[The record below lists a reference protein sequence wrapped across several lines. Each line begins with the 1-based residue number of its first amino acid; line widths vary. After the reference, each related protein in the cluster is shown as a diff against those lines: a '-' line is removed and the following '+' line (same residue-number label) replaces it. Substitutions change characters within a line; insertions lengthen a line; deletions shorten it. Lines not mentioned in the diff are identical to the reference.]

1 LSHHHSHLSSAVKVI
16 QTQEQG
22 EPLVHHLKRFFAADK
37 KFGSKDRKHIAALCY
52 NYYRLGKALK
62 YKSVE
67 ERIVIATFVCN
78 VENSPFLAAINPL
91 FNEKIKLSLPDKLA
105 FVKIDTSDI
114 FPFMDELGT
123 GVYREKFARSFLSQP
138 LFFLRIRPGKQT
150 MVLEK
155 LTESKIDFEEITTSC
170 LALQQGFK
178 TEQFFAINKEVV
190 VQDRNSQQVF
200 KYLQQPD
207 VFLKKDVT
215 VWDCCAASG
224 GKSILLHDVLHGHVQ
239 LNVSDVRGSILNN
252 LRNRFKEAGI
262 KKYEAFTA
270 DMLQENVV
278 DINKKFDLVICDAP
292 CSGSGTWARTP
303 EQLVFFTPQKIEEYA
318 AMQNKIASEA
328 LKHLDVDGLFFYI
341 TCSVFKNENEEVV
354 DYLQKKFHLQILQME
369 YLKGYE
375 MQADTMFVAVL
386 SNI

>member
-1 LSHHHSHLSSAVKVI
+1 MSHHHSHLSSAVKVI

-37 KFGSKDRKHIAALCY
+37 KFGSKDRKHIASLCY

-67 ERIVIATFVCN
+67 ERIVTATFVCN
-78 VENSPFLAAINPL
+78 GENSPFLAAINPL

-105 FVKIDTSDI
+105 FLNIEPSDM
-114 FPFMDELGT
+114 FPFMDELGM
-123 GVYREKFARSFLSQP
+123 GMDRQKFALSFLSQP
-138 LFFLRIRPGKQT
+138 LFFLRIRPGKEK

-155 LTESKIDFEEITTSC
+155 LTENKIDFEEITTSC
-170 LALQQGFK
+170 LALQQGVK
-178 TEQFFAINKEVV
+178 TEQFFVVNKEVV

-239 LNVSDVRGSILNN
+239 LHVSDVRAGILNN
-252 LRNRFKEAGI
+252 LCIRFKEAGI
-262 KKYEAFTA
+262 KKYEAFTV
-270 DMLQENVV
+270 DLLQENGVN
-278 DINKKFDLVICDAP
+278 INNKFDLIVCDVP

-303 EQLVFFTPQKIEEYA
+303 EQLVFFTNPKIEQYA
-318 AMQNKIASEA
+318 AMQYKIASEA
-328 LKHLDVDGLFFYI
+328 LKHLDKNGLFFYI
-341 TCSVFKNENEEVV
+341 TCSVFKKENEEVV
-354 DYLQKKFHLQILQME
+354 DYLQKKFHLQVLQME

-375 MQADTMFVAVL
+375 TKADSMFVAVL
-386 SNI
+386 SF